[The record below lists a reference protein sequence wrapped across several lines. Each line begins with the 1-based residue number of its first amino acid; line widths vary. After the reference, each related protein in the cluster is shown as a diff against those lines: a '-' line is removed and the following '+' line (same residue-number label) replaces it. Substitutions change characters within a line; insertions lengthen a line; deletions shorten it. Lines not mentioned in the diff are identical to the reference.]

1 MNAKGLQLI
10 PVTEDRFVLKR
21 GVRSVLLHGAGARR
35 LLEPLLTLLDGSRD
49 REEIASA
56 FPGDLR
62 AEIDQLLDVLLQR
75 GLIFERTPEDGADR
89 DGEDHLERAFFE
101 NFAPSATPALETLA
115 AAKVVVV
122 GLNLISRSLVQG
134 LLESGVGRVVLC
146 PHPVLDNF
154 IYPTTWTRMLETSP
168 WSDRL
173 DRRLDMPSQD
183 ELAEAALL
191 CATCD
196 FGEAEALL
204 EINRLALGLGRPFL
218 PAWLD
223 ELLGYVGPLN
233 HPHETAC
240 LRCYRLR
247 ADSNDTDYSVK
258 RTIRAFMTSEEE
270 ARGQTGLLPPMPT
283 ALGAVAAM
291 EVGKFLTR
299 YAPGE
304 VVGRQIRLNLVS
316 FQSTV
321 RRVLKV
327 PRCPECSEQTRQA
340 PQALTLGPQIAHRT

>member
-1 MNAKGLQLI
+1 MNGKGLQLI
-10 PVTEDRFVLKR
+10 PVAEDRFVLKR
-21 GVRSVLLHGAGARR
+21 GIRSVLLHGAGARR
-35 LLEPLLTLLDGSRD
+35 LVEPLLTLLDGSRG
-49 REEIASA
+49 REEIANA

-62 AEIDQLLDVLLQR
+62 ADVDQLLDVLLQR
-75 GLIFERTPEDGADR
+75 GLIFEQVPEAEPEDQ
-89 DGEDHLERAFFE
+89 GEDHLERAFFE
-101 NFAPSATPALETLA
+101 NFAPSATPALEALA
-115 AAKVVVV
+115 AATVVVV

-146 PHPVLDNF
+146 AHPVLDNF
-154 IYPTTWTRMLETSP
+154 IYPTAWTRLLETSP

-173 DRRLDMPSQD
+173 DRRLDMPPLD
-183 ELAEAALL
+183 ELEEAALL

-218 PAWLD
+218 PAWID
-223 ELLGYVGPLN
+223 ELLGYAGPLN

-247 ADSNDTDYSVK
+247 ADSNDPDYSAK
-258 RTIRAFMTSEEE
+258 RSIRAFVTSDEE
-270 ARGQTGLLPPMPT
+270 ARGGTGLLPPMPT

-291 EVGKFLTR
+291 EVGKFLAR

-321 RRVLKV
+321 RRILKV
-327 PRCPECSEQTRQA
+327 PRCPECSEQTRRA

>member
-1 MNAKGLQLI
+1 MYGKGLQLI
-10 PVTEDRFVLKR
+10 PVAEDRFVLKR
-21 GVRSVLLHGAGARR
+21 GIRSVLLRGADARK
-35 LLEPLLTLLDGSRD
+35 LVEPLLGMLAGGRG
-49 REEIASA
+49 REEITSA

-62 AEIDQLLDVLLQR
+62 TEVDQLLDVLVQR
-75 GLIFERTPEDGADR
+75 GLIFEGTPEPVPED
-89 DGEDHLERAFFE
+89 DGETQLEQAFFE
-101 NFAPSATPALETLA
+101 NFAASAAPALDALA
-115 AAKVVVV
+115 AATVVVV

-134 LLESGVGRVVLC
+134 LLESGVGRVVLAA
-146 PHPVLDNF
+146 HPVLDNF
-154 IYPTTWTRMLETSP
+154 IYPTAWTRVLETSP

-173 DRRLDMPSQD
+173 DRRPEMPRD
-183 ELAEAALL
+183 ELADAALI

-204 EINRLALGLGRPFL
+204 EVNRLALEAGRPFL
-218 PAWLD
+218 PVWLD

-233 HPHETAC
+233 HPYETAC

-247 ADSNDTDYSVK
+247 ADSNDDDYAVK

-270 ARGQTGLLPPMPT
+270 ARGGAGLLTPMPT

-291 EVGKFLTR
+291 EIGKSLAR
-299 YAPGE
+299 YAPGDA
-304 VVGRQIRLNLVS
+304 VGRQIRVNLVS

-327 PRCPECSEQTRQA
+327 PRCPECSEQTRRA